1 MRASA
6 PCYNAVM
13 RFFLGLLLGAL
24 LGGAGVYGWLEQPWH
39 AWMTEEV
46 GVPDAGVE
54 IAAKDQ
60 PGKPRRRGRGRR
72 AGGGAEGGAG
82 AVAEVEIPALTEA
95 DRALVWKGDTV
106 ALPPR
111 QIDMAEGSES
121 RSLDSGE
128 INSVLRAQ
136 SGPMIDC
143 IAQARGEAELDARI
157 QVEMLV
163 NGQGQATKVRVR
175 APAYLFAHG
184 FHACAR
190 KAMLGLR
197 FPATSGHT
205 VVSAPYDLR

>member
-1 MRASA
+1 
-6 PCYNAVM
+6 M
-13 RFFLGLLLGAL
+13 RFFLGVILGAF
-24 LGGAGVYGWLEQPWH
+24 LGGAGVYGWLEQPWQ
-39 AWMTEEV
+39 AWLADDQVATL
-46 GVPDAGVE
+46 DAGVE
-54 IAAKDQ
+54 TASSDQ
-60 PGKPRRRGRGRR
+60 PGKQRKRRRGRR
-72 AGGGAEGGAG
+72 AGAGAEGGGVEGG
-82 AVAEVEIPALTEA
+82 ADEVAEVEIPTLTEA
-95 DRALVWKGDTV
+95 DRALVWKGDAV

-111 QIDMAEGSES
+111 QIDMSSDSES
-121 RSLDSGE
+121 RPLDSGE
-128 INSVLRAQ
+128 INSVLKAR

-163 NGQGQATKVRVR
+163 NGDGQATKMRVR

-197 FPATSGHT
+197 FPATGGHT